1 MSKPTKHN
9 RLILKEKKKREQIK
23 EQGKELIR
31 LGASLAST
39 NLFIK
44 EEMNKWRKRRKKK

>member
-1 MSKPTKHN
+1 MSKPTKHK
-9 RLILKEKKKREQIK
+9 RQLLKEKKKREQLR

-31 LGASLAST
+31 LGASSAST

-44 EEMNKWRKRRKKK
+44 EEMNKWRKRRKK